1 MLPIIQKRRIPF
13 VISALLVIA
22 SFVLLFKI
30 GLKPGLDFTG
40 GTLLNFNFSES
51 RPDVS
56 AVQQSLAPLNLGSNV
71 LQQTGDKGYLLKT
84 QFITEEQHQNI
95 LKNLRQSFEKGN
107 NKVFEE
113 RIETV
118 GPSVSSELRKQAWKT
133 GLAVVLC
140 IILYIAYSF
149 RKVSRPIASWK
160 FGVAGV
166 VALVHDV
173 IITVGVFVLL
183 GHYKGVEVDI
193 PFVVAMLT
201 ILGYSVNDTIV
212 VFDRIREKL
221 IRSSSKVFADTVN
234 VAVNETIARSVNT
247 SLTVML
253 TLLALFFFGG
263 SSIHYFALALIIGVF
278 FGTYSSI
285 FVASSLLVSW
295 EAWERKRRNA

>member
-1 MLPIIQKRRIPF
+1 MLPIIQKRKIPF

-22 SFVLLFKI
+22 SFVLLFTI

-40 GTLLNFNFSES
+40 GTLLNFNFTET
-51 RPDVS
+51 RPDV
-56 AVQQSLAPLNLGSNV
+56 AQVQQSLAPLNLGSTV

-84 QFITEEQHQNI
+84 QFITEAQHQAV
-95 LKNLRQSFEKGN
+95 LKNLRQSFAKDN
-107 NKVFEE
+107 NKVLEE
-113 RIETV
+113 TIQTI
-118 GPSVSSELRKQAWKT
+118 GPSVSSELKKQAGKT
-133 GLAVVLC
+133 GFAVVLC

-149 RKVSRPIASWK
+149 RKVSRPVASWK

-173 IITVGVFVLL
+173 IITIGIFVLL
-183 GHYKGVEVDI
+183 GKYMGVEVDI

-221 IRSSSKVFADTVN
+221 IRSSSKDFAETVN

-263 SSIHYFALALIIGVF
+263 ASIHYFSLALIIGVF

-295 EAWERKRRNA
+295 ESWERKRRAA

>member
-1 MLPIIQKRRIPF
+1 MFPIIEKRKIPF
-13 VISALLVIA
+13 TLSVLLVIA
-22 SFVLLFKI
+22 SFVLLFTI

-40 GTLLNFNFSES
+40 GTLYAFSFSEN
-51 RPDVS
+51 RPEVTE
-56 AVQQSLAPLNLGSNV
+56 VQQSLGGLSLGSMV

-84 QFITEEQHQNI
+84 RFVTEAEHQSI
-95 LKNLRQSFEKGN
+95 LSTLRQSFEKQN
-107 NKVFEE
+107 NKVVEDS
-113 RIETV
+113 IETI
-118 GPSVSSELRKQAWKT
+118 GPSVSSELRTAAAKT
-133 GLAVVLC
+133 GIAVVLG
-140 IILYIAYSF
+140 IIFYIAYSF
-149 RKVSRPIASWK
+149 RRVSRPIASWK
-160 FGVAGV
+160 FGVAAV

-173 IITVGVFVLL
+173 IITMGIFVLL
-183 GHYKGVEVDI
+183 GHYIGVEVDV

-221 IRSSSKVFADTVN
+221 IRSSGKSFAETVN
-234 VAVNETIARSVNT
+234 IAVNETIARSINT

-263 SSIHYFALALIIGVF
+263 ESIHYFALALIIGVF

-295 EAWERKRRNA
+295 EMWEKNRRKK

>member
-1 MLPIIQKRRIPF
+1 MFPIIAKRRIPF
-13 VISALLVIA
+13 AISSLLVIA
-22 SFVLLFKI
+22 SFVLLFTI

-40 GTLLNFNFSES
+40 GTLLNFNFTGS
-51 RPDVS
+51 RPDV
-56 AVQQSLAPLNLGSNV
+56 AQVQQSLAPLNLGSSV

-84 QFITEEQHQNI
+84 QFITEEQHQAI
-95 LKNLRQSFEKGN
+95 LKNLRQSFEKGD
-107 NKVFEE
+107 NKVLEE
-113 RIETV
+113 GIETI
-118 GPSVSSELRKQAWKT
+118 GPSVSSELKSQASKT
-133 GLAVVLC
+133 GFAVV
-140 IILYIAYSF
+140 IGIVLYIAYSF

-160 FGVAGV
+160 FGVAAV

-173 IITVGVFVLL
+173 IITVGIFVLL
-183 GHYKGVEVDI
+183 GKYKAVEVDI

-221 IRSSSKVFADTVN
+221 IRSSSKVFAETVN
-234 VAVNETIARSVNT
+234 IAVNETIARSINT

-295 EAWERKRRNA
+295 EAWERKRRTA